1 MNKAKIEKT
10 LREGDGSLAFAYFS
24 VLLPIL
30 KLGKEGQDKKL
41 HFCSESHSIMSD
53 SLGPHRLYSSWNSPG
68 QNTGVG
74 SLSLLQWIFLS
85 QVSNWGLLHCRR
97 ILYQLSYQGSPY
109 FDKSCTLGGFPGRPV
124 VKTWPSYAGGACL
137 IPGCGTK
144 IPHAS

>member
-53 SLGPHRLYSSWNSPG
+53 SLGPHGLYSSWNSPG

-74 SLSLLQWIFLS
+74 SLSLLQWIFLA
-85 QVSNWGLLHCRR
+85 QESNWRLLHCRG
-97 ILYQLSYQGSPY
+97 ILYQLSYLRKELKNSLTGMI
-109 FDKSCTLGGFPGRPV
+109 FTERLNV
-124 VKTWPSYAGGACL
+124 VFYIIIWYIVNRSTYS
-137 IPGCGTK
+137 
-144 IPHAS
+144 